1 MTTLKS
7 CAILDGTMKDQPLNT
22 YLLLVS
28 YLMPVEGTIVVAALT
43 KEEASNKVL
52 ELFKNRTN
60 VEIADVVDLGA
71 PEVVPTEEPEATNVI
86 LFDPNARKSDPNN
99 KKKE

>member
-1 MTTLKS
+1 MLLTTLKS

-60 VEIADVVDLGA
+60 VEIADVVDLGES
-71 PEVVPTEEPEATNVI
+71 PKEEEPEATNVI

-99 KKKE
+99 KKT